1 MLTYSNIHKQ
11 ITIKNWKIHGLTL
24 ILFFSVLIPF
34 AQNINGIALDK
45 ETNKPLKGVHVYI
58 KNTNK
63 GTLTNKNGAFKLSE
77 SKINKKDTISFSHI
91 GYKSV
96 NIPYQKFNKNYKIYF
111 VKSINRLNEVG
122 VVKKIKLKTSIRFNK
137 LASMPTELHSFG
149 SLLIDNKIYVLG
161 GDITFEVDGL
171 KKAANEHPNLSLF
184 DHLQLAKQYW
194 NYESYTGKLSI
205 YDIKQNKWLV
215 NDKQKFGKRAYHNLN
230 YHKNKIYVI
239 GGKRLARNR
248 NFEFLDNKIEIL
260 NLKTKTIAVDNTNPH
275 QAINFASFVFNDN
288 ILIMGGST
296 KMKNNKKT
304 FSNKVHVYSL
314 KTGYWYQLKNM
325 PTAKETTGVLIDNKI
340 YLIGGFNNESL
351 TSIESFDLITGK
363 WEKESDLFNGIT
375 APAIT
380 YKDNI
385 IYIFNDGNIY
395 TYNINTKELNK
406 YFIRLFLKS
415 SKLFYTNNK
424 LYILGGYLED
434 KDNSSVSPSS
444 KLYTIEINEF
454 NITKINKSKRTKV
467 NL

>member
-1 MLTYSNIHKQ
+1 MGVNMLKFSVIFKQ
-11 ITIKNWKIHGLTL
+11 KIIKLTL
-24 ILFFSVLIPF
+24 PLLFLFSFSF
-34 AQNINGIALDK
+34 AQNIEGTILDK
-45 ETNKPLKGVHVYI
+45 KTNIPLKGVHIYI
-58 KNTNK
+58 NNTNN
-63 GTLTNKNGAFKLSE
+63 GTLSNKSGKFKLSFFKSAE
-77 SKINKKDTISFSHI
+77 KDTLYFSHI
-91 GYKSV
+91 SYKLFKIACNNIKSNSNFYLTKQV
-96 NIPYQKFNKNYKIYF
+96 NGLDEIDI
-111 VKSINRLNEVG
+111 
-122 VVKKIKLKTSIRFNK
+122 VKKIKLKSSIRYNK

-171 KKAANEHPNLSLF
+171 KKAANEHPNLSIF
-184 DHLQLAKQYW
+184 EHLQLAKDYW
-194 NYESYTGKLSI
+194 NYESYTGELSI

-215 NDKQKFGKRAYHNLN
+215 NNKQKFRKRAYHNLN

-248 NFEFLDNKIEIL
+248 SFEFLDNKIEIL
-260 NLKTKTIAVDNTNPH
+260 NLKAKTIAVDNTNPH

-288 ILIMGGST
+288 IIVMGGAT
-296 KMKNNKKT
+296 KMKNNEKV

-314 KTGYWYQLKNM
+314 KTGYWYQLKDM
-325 PTAKETTGVLIDNKI
+325 STAKETTGVLIDNKI
-340 YLIGGFNNESL
+340 YLIGGFNNEAL

-363 WEKESDLFNGIT
+363 WKKESELFNGIAT
-375 APAIT
+375 PAIT
-380 YKDNI
+380 HNNNI
-385 IYIFNDGNIY
+385 IYIFNDGSIY

-415 SKLFYTNNK
+415 SKLFYANNK

-444 KLYTIEINEF
+444 KLYSIEINEF
-454 NITKINKSKRTKV
+454 NITKIKKSKKPKV